1 MDTSGIIKGRYG
13 ADKRERAKEL
23 RQRMTPAEI
32 TLWKHLRTDQLAD
45 FHFRRQQIIDGF
57 IVDFFCWRAGLI
69 VEVDGDV
76 HATQMEADT
85 ERDRVLAARGLHILR
100 FSNDRILSDLD
111 SCLDEI
117 LTVARSRHD

>member
-23 RQRMTPAEI
+23 RQRMTPAE
-32 TLWKHLRTDQLAD
+32 TALWKHLRTDQLAD
-45 FHFRRQQIIDGF
+45 FHFRQQIIDGF

-76 HATQMEADT
+76 HATQMEADA
-85 ERDRVLAARGLHILR
+85 ERDCVLTARGLHILR
-100 FSNDRILSDLD
+100 FNNDRILSDLD

-117 LTVARSRHD
+117 LTAARSHHD